1 MKITHKMANQNMSEL
16 KFIID
21 SYHDDINKLDIIK
34 NIYDDSNDLPDS
46 VVDPLISAVNKVN
59 LIYDLLCSECILIDT
74 NADIPEMENPEFVK
88 KYLLVDK
95 DESGDEKFFVYR
107 KYTPIGVQSRSRLF
121 DYLVAVRKF
130 AAALRTVNAYVQLMD
145 KKMKVS
151 SKDRNR
157 LFDLALINYFN
168 AVPMS
173 KLDKMRSRI
182 EHIVLSDIF
191 GYSVIDIINKEISNS
206 ISK

>member
-1 MKITHKMANQNMSEL
+1 MKIAHKMVNQNMSEL
-16 KFIID
+16 MFMLD
-21 SYHDDINKLDIIK
+21 CYHDDINKLDIIK

-46 VVDPLISAVNKVN
+46 VVDPLLSAVNKVN
-59 LIYDLLCSECILIDT
+59 LIYDLLCSQCILIDT
-74 NADIPEMENPEFVK
+74 NADIPEMENSEFVK

-107 KYTPIGVQSRSRLF
+107 KFTPIGVQSRSRLF

-130 AAALRTVNAYVQLMD
+130 AAALRTVNAYVQLTD
-145 KKMKVS
+145 KKMKVT

-157 LFDLALINYFN
+157 LFDLALVNYFN
-168 AVPMS
+168 SVPMT

-182 EHIVLSDIF
+182 EHIILSDIF
-191 GYSVIDIINKEISNS
+191 GYSAIDIINKEIANS
-206 ISK
+206 ISH

>member
-1 MKITHKMANQNMSEL
+1 MS
-16 KFIID
+16 
-21 SYHDDINKLDIIK
+21 YMQCNV
-34 NIYDDSNDLPDS
+34 IY
-46 VVDPLISAVNKVN
+46 V
-59 LIYDLLCSECILIDT
+59 YDYT
-74 NADIPEMENPEFVK
+74 ENSEFVK

-130 AAALRTVNAYVQLMD
+130 AAALRTVNAYVQLTD
-145 KKMKVS
+145 KKMKIS

-157 LFDLALINYFN
+157 LFDLALVNYFN
-168 AVPMS
+168 SVPMT

-182 EHIVLSDIF
+182 EHIILSDIF
-191 GYSVIDIINKEISNS
+191 GYSAIDIINKEIANS
-206 ISK
+206 ISH

>member
-46 VVDPLISAVNKVN
+46 VVDPLLSAVNKVN
-59 LIYDLLCSECILIDT
+59 LIYDLLCSQCILIDT
-74 NADIPEMENPEFVK
+74 NADIPEMENSEFIK

-95 DESGDEKFFVYR
+95 NESGDEKFFVYR
-107 KYTPIGVQSRSRLF
+107 KFTPIGVQSRSRLF

-130 AAALRTVNAYVQLMD
+130 AAALRTVNAYVQLTD
-145 KKMKVS
+145 KKMKVT

-157 LFDLALINYFN
+157 LFDLALVNYFN
-168 AVPMS
+168 SVPMT

-182 EHIVLSDIF
+182 EHIILSDIF
-191 GYSVIDIINKEISNS
+191 GYSAIDIINKEIANS
-206 ISK
+206 ISH

>member
-1 MKITHKMANQNMSEL
+1 MKIAHKMVNQNMSEL

-21 SYHDDINKLDIIK
+21 SYYDDINKLGILK
-34 NIYDDSNDLPDS
+34 GIYNDDNDLPDS

-59 LIYDLLCSECILIDT
+59 LIYDLLCSQCILIDT
-74 NADIPEMENPEFVK
+74 NTDIPEMENSEFVK

-107 KYTPIGVQSRSRLF
+107 KYTPIGVQSRTRLF

-130 AAALRTVNAYVQLMD
+130 AAALRTVNAYVQLTD
-145 KKMKVS
+145 KKMKIS

-157 LFDLALINYFN
+157 LFDLALVNYFN
-168 AVPMS
+168 SVPMT

-182 EHIVLSDIF
+182 EHIILSDIF
-191 GYSVIDIINKEISNS
+191 GYSAIEIINKEIANS
-206 ISK
+206 ISH

>member
-1 MKITHKMANQNMSEL
+1 MKIAHKMVNQNMSEL

-21 SYHDDINKLDIIK
+21 SYHDNINKLDILK
-34 NIYDDSNDLPDS
+34 GIYNDDNDLPDS
-46 VVDPLISAVNKVN
+46 VIDPLIRAVNKVN
-59 LIYDLLCSECILIDT
+59 LIYDLLCSQCILIDT
-74 NADIPEMENPEFVK
+74 DADIPEMKNSEFVK

-130 AAALRTVNAYVQLMD
+130 AAALRTVNAYVQLTD
-145 KKMKVS
+145 KKMKIS

-157 LFDLALINYFN
+157 LFDLALVNYFN
-168 AVPMS
+168 SVPMT

-182 EHIVLSDIF
+182 EHIILSDIF
-191 GYSVIDIINKEISNS
+191 DYSDIVIINKEVANS
-206 ISK
+206 IY

>member
-1 MKITHKMANQNMSEL
+1 MKIAHKMVNQNMSEL

-21 SYHDDINKLDIIK
+21 SYHDDINKLDILK
-34 NIYDDSNDLPDS
+34 GIYNDDNDLPDS

-59 LIYDLLCSECILIDT
+59 LIYDLLCSQCILIDT
-74 NADIPEMENPEFVK
+74 NTDIPEMENSEFVK

-107 KYTPIGVQSRSRLF
+107 KYTPIGVQSRTRLF

-130 AAALRTVNAYVQLMD
+130 AAALRTVNAYVQLTD
-145 KKMKVS
+145 KKMKIS

-157 LFDLALINYFN
+157 LFDLALVNYFN
-168 AVPMS
+168 SVPMT

-182 EHIVLSDIF
+182 EHIILSDIF
-191 GYSVIDIINKEISNS
+191 GYSAIEIINKEIANS
-206 ISK
+206 ISH

>member
-1 MKITHKMANQNMSEL
+1 MKITHKMTNEKISKL
-16 KFIID
+16 KSIID

-34 NIYDDSNDLPDS
+34 NIYDDDNDLPDF
-46 VVDPLISAVNKVN
+46 VVYPLISAVNKVN
-59 LIYDLLCSECILIDT
+59 LIYDLLSSECILIDA
-74 NADIPEMENPEFVK
+74 NSDIPEMENSEFVK

-130 AAALRTVNAYVQLMD
+130 TAALRTVNAYVQLMD
-145 KKMKVS
+145 KKMKVTN
-151 SKDRNR
+151 KDKNR
-157 LFDLALINYFN
+157 LFDLVLINYFN
-168 AVPMS
+168 SAPMS
-173 KLDKMRSRI
+173 KLDKMHSKIKR
-182 EHIVLSDIF
+182 IVLSDIF